1 MTTAWGVPDLRDTDG
16 TIIDA
21 TTPDDVQII
30 TNAKYDNPGIITG
43 AKVFTRADMKVNIT
57 NGAVV
62 MKWGQDRAVEVPVY
76 AQTITLDPAPPT
88 GSTTVTF
95 YVQQANTSTS
105 RAASVVMT
113 TGTAPSGTVVLDQLR
128 VPAGAT
134 KSSACESVWDRQYA
148 RLTQSSQGVVSRQT
162 DTDDAIHAAGK
173 QYKRCAQRLFVD
185 TDRWLNLKV
194 STSISRV
201 HSSGS
206 IPPNDIAMT
215 LGTVMYRVYVDDELV
230 AGFERPFNRFWSV
243 EQFEVLHKVTM
254 GAHTAH
260 IVSELQWD
268 EAVGSTYRYWRVR
281 YGGPDKRTG
290 DVLTVFDAGVAV

>member
-1 MTTAWGVPDLRDTDG
+1 MATGWGVPDLRDTDG

-62 MKWGQDRAVEVPVY
+62 MRWGQDRAVEVPVY

-113 TGTAPSGTVVLDQLR
+113 TGTAPAGTVVLDQLR

-134 KSSACESVWDRQYA
+134 KSSACESVWDRRYA
-148 RLTQSSQGVVSRQT
+148 RLTQSTQGVLT
-162 DTDDAIHAAGK
+162 KAIDTDGSLRVK
-173 QYKRCAQRLFVD
+173 GRVYKKMEQRFFVD
-185 TDRWLNLKV
+185 TDREVTIKLSVTAGREGYTPQNDV
-194 STSISRV
+194 
-201 HSSGS
+201 SGS
-206 IPPNDIAMT
+206 
-215 LGTVMYRVYVDDELV
+215 LMYKIYLDGILVQSFEL
-230 AGFERPFNRFWSV
+230 AINRFWRTQQV
-243 EQFEVLHKVTM
+243 ETYQTVAM
-254 GAHTAH
+254 GAHT
-260 IVSELQWD
+260 VYVTSEWQSDGADSKNTSWK
-268 EAVGSTYRYWRVR
+268 VHH
-281 YGGPDKRTG
+281 GGVERWPG
-290 DVLTVFDAGVAV
+290 DRLVVLDSGVAV